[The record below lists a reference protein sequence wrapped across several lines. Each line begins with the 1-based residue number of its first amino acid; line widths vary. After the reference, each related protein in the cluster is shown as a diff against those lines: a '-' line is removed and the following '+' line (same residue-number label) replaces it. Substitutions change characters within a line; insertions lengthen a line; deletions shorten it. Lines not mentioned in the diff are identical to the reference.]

1 MSRLLRA
8 SEIIGHP
15 VITLDGESELEVR
28 DVVFAAEPG
37 SLLGFTLRRPGFLGK
52 PVRDCVLPCKAV
64 HGVGRDAVMVTDD
77 KSLINERELAGGD
90 DILGAKV
97 LTEAGTELGEVV
109 DVIVAIVEGEADV
122 VGFEV
127 SPSEALGERSDD
139 VFLPLPSTIAMS
151 GEHVVV
157 PDGTRDYVTSDL
169 TGFGGA
175 VERFRDQIEGSD

>member
-1 MSRLLRA
+1 VSRLIRA

-28 DVVFAAEPG
+28 DVVFAAKAG

-52 PVRDCVLPCKAV
+52 PVRDCVLPCSAV
-64 HGVGRDAVMVTDD
+64 HGVGRDAVMVTDAG
-77 KSLINERELAGGD
+77 LVEQEQLAGGD
-90 DILGAKV
+90 DILGSKV
-97 LTEAGTELGEVV
+97 LTEDGTVLGEVV
-109 DVIVAIVEGEADV
+109 DVIVAILEGEADV

-127 SPSEALGERSDD
+127 SPSEALGDHSDD

-151 GEHVVV
+151 GEHVMV
-157 PDGTRDYVTSDL
+157 PDGTREYVSADL

-175 VERFRDQIEGSD
+175 VERFREQIEGRR